1 MLKKS
6 IYFSFLFVF
15 ALAFTFSSL
24 PSNSAFA
31 KDQSSSNGEE
41 LSPNTVITKDN
52 IYRVLDYFGIDSNNF
67 IMYKIKEQDPRMT
80 VQEFS
85 EHLKQVQKQPK
96 EVTLENPISLSP
108 FIMTPGPG
116 GGGSSSGK
124 GAATISKNWW
134 TSNGY
139 SLTLIQTGFY
149 NHGLWT
155 GAGGSRATVSSTGIN
170 GYHYDIDSS
179 TFNAKVKSYGTI
191 LWQDSIITVG
201 EYLNIGI
208 GSIEISKIKNYP
220 TVTWGT
226 SYIP

>member
-1 MLKKS
+1 MGLSVQQLKNE
-6 IYFSFLFVF
+6 YTLF
-15 ALAFTFSSL
+15 SL

-31 KDQSSSNGEE
+31 KNQLSSNGEE

-52 IYRVLDYFGIDSNNF
+52 IYKVLDYFGIDSSNLT
-67 IMYKIKEQDPRMT
+67 MYKIKEQDPRMT

-85 EHLKQVQKQPK
+85 EQLTRTEKQPK
-96 EVTLENPISLSP
+96 EITLEDPISISP
-108 FIMTPGPG
+108 FVMNPGPG
-116 GGGSSSGK
+116 GGSSGK
-124 GAATISKNWW
+124 GTATVSKKWW

-139 SLTLIQTGFY
+139 SLTLIQAGSY

-155 GAGGSRATVSSTGIN
+155 SAGGSRATVSSTGIN

-179 TFNAKVKSYGTI
+179 TFNAKVKNSGRT
-191 LWQDSIITVG
+191 LWQDSTITVG
-201 EYLNIGI
+201 EYLSIGI
-208 GSIEISKIKNYP
+208 GNVRISKIKNYP